1 MEAMNWSIPVVATNV
16 GDNNQLI
23 KDSWN
28 GYLIS
33 IGDYKNCQNIF

>member
-23 KDSWN
+23 KIL
-28 GYLIS
+28 GMVI
-33 IGDYKNCQNIF
+33 